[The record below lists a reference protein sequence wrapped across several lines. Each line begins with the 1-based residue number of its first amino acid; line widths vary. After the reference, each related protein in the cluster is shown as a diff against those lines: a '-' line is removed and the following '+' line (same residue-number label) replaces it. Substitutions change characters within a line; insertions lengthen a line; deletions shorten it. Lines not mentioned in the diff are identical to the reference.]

1 MGMSTGHD
9 EAPPA
14 PLAVRRRC
22 ELWDLKMNG
31 GPAVFDTESGR
42 PVFPAPLARIA
53 AGRRLALDAAARPA
67 NLVLFDVLSGACRA
81 KR

>member
-1 MGMSTGHD
+1 
-9 EAPPA
+9 
-14 PLAVRRRC
+14 
-22 ELWDLKMNG
+22 MNG